1 MGNGWECSQSAVH
14 FLYLDI
20 SNSPGNPL
28 NICAYMQANFLSL
41 TEYALCFYVSN
52 GHGLGL
58 RPTKLCNTGACVQFL
73 GLGLHFP
80 AILPEAFAVRE
91 VSELFL
97 CQCRWRPM
105 HFT

>member
-1 MGNGWECSQSAVH
+1 MVAPHRRLDNGWECSQSAVH
-14 FLYLDI
+14 LLYLDI
-20 SNSPGNPL
+20 SNRPGNPL
-28 NICAYMQANFLSL
+28 NICAYVQANFLFL

-80 AILPEAFAVRE
+80 AILSEAFAIRE
-91 VSELFL
+91 VSELL
-97 CQCRWRPM
+97 L
-105 HFT
+105 